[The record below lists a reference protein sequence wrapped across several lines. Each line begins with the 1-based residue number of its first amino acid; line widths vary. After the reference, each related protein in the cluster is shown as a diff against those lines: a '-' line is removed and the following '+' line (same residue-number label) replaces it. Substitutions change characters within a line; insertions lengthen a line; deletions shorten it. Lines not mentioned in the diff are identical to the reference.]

1 MGNDIQQPSPTASAL
16 ETIQTQPSLAPP
28 ASDTQMPPNMAS
40 QSSTEPNDLAH
51 VTQEIYKKN
60 LQLAETNKLLSL
72 LRSIDEII
80 LGSVNDATQIANQV
94 VRLVVDVAG
103 FRGMML
109 MLRDREH
116 GGLFPVAIGQNA
128 EDDNQQVTIASC
140 LSGLM
145 IMPDAEENLV
155 NQAVMQHQRK
165 TSSRLS
171 DLLVRAKD
179 ATNIDVVQQT
189 LKIKTVIAYPLTI
202 RGQNLGAMILL
213 LKEDREDVSAFKK
226 DIISRLSSV
235 IGIALDNALLYQQI
249 QNANEKLK
257 ELDRLKDD
265 FVSVASHELRT
276 PMTAIKSYVWML
288 LNNKTGNLQPKQRE
302 YLEHTYVSVNRLIN
316 LVNEMLNISRI
327 ESGRMDMNIQKGDLT
342 KLVDEVILEVA
353 PRAAELEI
361 GITVV
366 KRALPAV
373 LVDGD
378 KIKEVLINL
387 IGNSLKFTPKGGLIK
402 ISFEVGDD
410 MVVVRVADNGVGIA
424 QEDQAVLFQKF
435 GFVGTSYK
443 VNKSDAKG
451 SGLGLYI
458 SRAIINMHKGKMTA
472 FSEGQNRGSVFS
484 FSVMI
489 YSDEEFAAFQKEYG
503 EREKTGLGVI
513 HSNI

>member
-1 MGNDIQQPSPTASAL
+1 MPL
-16 ETIQTQPSLAPP
+16 VKLAESELGD
-28 ASDTQMPPNMAS
+28 ANQN
-40 QSSTEPNDLAH
+40 LVH
-51 VTQEIYKKN
+51 VTQVLYKKN

-109 MLRDREH
+109 MLREKER
-116 GGLFPVAIGQNA
+116 GGLFPVAVGQNT
-128 EDDNQQVTIASC
+128 EGDDGASQQITIASC
-140 LSGLM
+140 LGGML
-145 IMPDAEENLV
+145 IMPDAQENMV
-155 NQAVMQHQRK
+155 NQAIEQHQRK
-165 TSSRLS
+165 TTSRLA
-171 DLLVRAKD
+171 DILVRAKD
-179 ATNIDVVQQT
+179 TTDIDIVQQT

-202 RGQNLGAMILL
+202 RGQNLGAMVLL
-213 LKEDREDVSAFKK
+213 LKEDREDVSTFKK

-249 QNANEKLK
+249 QSANEKLK

-288 LNNKTGNLQPKQRE
+288 LNNKTGNALQPKQRE

-327 ESGRMDMNIQKGDLT
+327 ESGRMDMNIQKGDMAQ
-342 KLVDEVILEVA
+342 LVDEVILEVA

-366 KRALPAV
+366 KRALPPV
-373 LVDGD
+373 LVDSD

-387 IGNSLKFTPKGGLIK
+387 IGNSLKFTPKGGLVK

-458 SRAIINMHKGKMTA
+458 SRAIIDMHKGRMNA
-472 FSEGQNRGSVFS
+472 FSEGRNRGSVFS

-489 YSDEEFAAFQKEYG
+489 YSEEAFAAFQKEYG